1 MQRRDAFDVTCS
13 AAAVLADSMAAM
25 GGFLLAEWLRFESG
39 WMPAWLVRYFVEAPP
54 NRQFYVYG
62 SMVGTLILLLVFRA
76 LRLYDRPQLGSFSEH
91 VPRLTRAIG
100 LGLLLCAALAFAI
113 RTENPPFSRLVVGL
127 SLVTVWW
134 LVLLER
140 ALLFR
145 AEIAAARRQS
155 ARLPVLLMGTDE
167 TMARL
172 GHALE
177 RDPRQRARV
186 HGWLRTSSG
195 AAVSEHIPPG
205 QIRGQL
211 EDLERL
217 LAKGEVGLV
226 IAGPGALP
234 EDQLVETLLLCQ
246 RHLVD
251 FQTVPGLFR
260 VLTSRVEMRTLD
272 GIPLLGLERWPLD
285 YFWNRFW
292 KRTEDIAGALVG
304 LVISTP
310 IVVVAA
316 ACIRRESPGPVFFR
330 QERCG
335 RDGRPFTLYKL
346 RTMREDAEAQSGPV
360 WTSPDDPRRTRVG
373 AFLRTWN
380 MDELPQFWNV
390 LRGDMSLVGPRPE
403 RPHFVEQFRDELGR
417 YMMRHVSKPG
427 LTGWA
432 QVNGLR
438 GQTDLR
444 ERLKYDLWYLENWS
458 LALDF
463 KILARTWS
471 ATQNAY

>member
-13 AAAVLADSMAAM
+13 AAAVAADALAAM

-39 WMPAWLVRYFVEAPP
+39 WMPAWLTRYFVEAPP
-54 NRQFYVYG
+54 NRQFYLYG
-62 SMVGTLILLLVFRA
+62 ALVGTLILLLVFRA

-91 VPRLTRAIG
+91 VPRLTRAVG
-100 LGLLLCAALAFAI
+100 LGMLLCAALAFAI
-113 RTENPPFSRLVVGL
+113 RTENPPFSRLVVGMAL
-127 SLVTVWW
+127 GTVWL
-134 LVLLER
+134 LVLVER
-140 ALLFR
+140 AVLFR
-145 AEIAAARRQS
+145 LEIHAARRQS
-155 ARLPVLLMGTDE
+155 ARMPVLLLGTDE

-186 HGWLRTSSG
+186 YGWLHTSP
-195 AAVSEHIPPG
+195 AAPSEHVPPG
-205 QIRGQL
+205 QIRGRL
-211 EDLERL
+211 DDLERVL
-217 LAKGEVGLV
+217 KEGRVGLA
-226 IAGPGALP
+226 IAGPGALT
-234 EDQLVETLLLCQ
+234 EDQLVDTLLLCQ
-246 RHLVD
+246 RNLVD

-260 VLTSRVEMRTLD
+260 VLTSRVEMHTID
-272 GIPLLGLERWPLD
+272 GVPLLGLERWPLD

-292 KRTEDIAGALVG
+292 KRMADIVG
-304 LVISTP
+304 
-310 IVVVAA
+310 AA
-316 ACIRRESPGPVFFR
+316 AGLLVSAPVIGFAALFIRGETGGPVFFR

-335 RDGRPFTLYKL
+335 RDGRPFTIFKL
-346 RTMREDAEAQSGPV
+346 RTMREDAEAVSGPV

-373 AFLRTWN
+373 AFLRKWN
-380 MDELPQFWNV
+380 LDELPQFWNV

-471 ATQNAY
+471 ATRNAY